1 MAITSPDK
9 DSNTNNNNERNGRR
23 GFIKGVVIALGSFW
37 GGNVFGVES
46 VQASAQEAPKNGSL
60 PELSGVEQVRGY
72 LEAVLEKLTKLER
85 LFGTDDE
92 KRIKYFDY
100 LAECG
105 CVIKLDPLGEP
116 TIPEGSNK
124 KIYTVKGVFVKTT
137 GVNPFYI
144 VGDGDW
150 KIENVLPSLL
160 TSIKSGEFTTT
171 RPVLMD
177 ERNLDLLLVD
187 GKLNPIFKFND
198 TTAYFLALNCN
209 IPAVVKAT
217 NTLVP
222 SITPTPTSTPIV
234 PTRVPDNTPT
244 NQPNNTPTRG
254 PDNTPTPV
262 VIKSS
267 PTPASTVPPQATPR
281 PTPR

>member
-9 DSNTNNNNERNGRR
+9 DSNTNNNNNHEGNGRR
-23 GFIKGVVIALGSFW
+23 GFIKGAAIALASFW
-37 GGNVFGVES
+37 GGNVFGAES

-60 PELSGVEQVRGY
+60 PELSSVEQVRGY
-72 LEAVLEKLTKLER
+72 LEAVLEKLTKLEK

-92 KRIKYFDY
+92 KRIKYLDY
-100 LAECG
+100 LAECQ

-116 TIPEGSNK
+116 RITEGSNK
-124 KIYTVKGVFVKTT
+124 KVYTVKGVFVKST
-137 GVNPFYI
+137 GVNPEYI

-160 TSIKSGEFTTT
+160 SSLKEGKFTTT

-177 ERNLDLLLVD
+177 ARNLDLLVVD

-209 IPAVVKAT
+209 IPQVVKAT
-217 NTLVP
+217 STFVP

-234 PTRVPDNTPT
+234 PTRVPDITPT
-244 NQPNNTPTRG
+244 NPPADTATPKPKDTS
-254 PDNTPTPV
+254 TPFV
-262 VIKSS
+262 VKSS
-267 PTPASTVPPQATPR
+267 PTPAPQ
-281 PTPR
+281 PTASR